1 MRILIYF
8 LAIFLTTTPALAQS
22 PSAAD
27 KTVKPSQK
35 EMQAQLT
42 QMKREAQERIIAL
55 EKDIAEAKANNEDPE
70 SIKQLETQLA
80 TLRQIVGGVDNM
92 ASQKNKRPET
102 LAPATIKEP
111 KYVSPFEP
119 IVLKQPVT
127 APTKDQAK
135 DQLFWY
141 KGKKVDANTIVTTNR
156 TIVRYNRTNNSLIIQ
171 TDKPVDTSYYGLLS
185 TLSQT
190 SQIRNDFV
198 AAEVNRLNSFFMY
211 PEIQKAY
218 DDFTVFRERYYDLGK
233 NSVKLHV
240 SSEPLEVLHHQLVIS
255 MSTLPSPQNVPAAP
269 ERPNNLCDCSSNERE
284 LYERN
289 LAQWFE
295 AFCHDE
301 NGLLYLLEAIY
312 LDIHSAGAQGYSS
325 LSNTPNLRA
334 DIVKAFDLVLERLT
348 QKLQDLSNK
357 YQPSNVAI
365 EDGLVLMAMY
375 LQKLNFQTFAET
387 EEQSTKNLKRAAHI
401 AFEEV
406 KNLVVNNTVF
416 EKYVNDQKAALNFNA
431 VLEYRLYE
439 SHEMNKKALSR
450 STDVDKNLEGWVDK
464 LDKYNRFSLSMK
476 LDLDYV
482 FEGDGQLAMESTAQ
496 LQSDYMIVTLGRDE
510 CSWHLSLKDPD
521 HTDRSGAEEN
531 YQIPFTVQPGASKFI
546 KGVGTFG
553 YTGPAKMNMISPV
566 FKINLCP
573 NASNDQAYVEGLRF
587 SDADLAAHSN
597 DDYSKVYTTDLFQY
611 VNKMF
616 VSVMG
621 TKDNS
626 AMLVSNAFEAMNISN
641 GNTNSPSTGNANLD
655 KLKMLYLMWQ
665 KKSKMLQN
673 ATQTTHTR
681 NTVVPFDAQNGNGTL
696 ISTTYSMVDPSDPD
710 RQYGIK
716 MKKADITITVT
727 HSPL

>member
-1 MRILIYF
+1 MRIIICF
-8 LAIFLTTTPALAQS
+8 SILAFAATQALCQHPSPAE
-22 PSAAD
+22 
-27 KTVKPSQK
+27 KTVKPSQN

-42 QMKREAQERIIAL
+42 QMKREAQERITAL
-55 EKDIAEAKANNEDPE
+55 EKEIAEAKANNENPE
-70 SIKQLETQLA
+70 SIKQMENQLL

-102 LAPATIKEP
+102 LAPAATKEP
-111 KYVSPFEP
+111 KYVSPFVP

-156 TIVRYNRTNNSLIIQ
+156 TVVRYNRTNSSLIIQ
-171 TDKPVDTSYYGLLS
+171 TDKPDDTTYYGLLS

-198 AAEVNRLNSFFMY
+198 AAEVGRLNSFFMY

-218 DDFTVFRERYYDLGK
+218 DDFTLFRERYYDMGK

-240 SSEPLEVLHHQLVIS
+240 SSEPLEVLHHQLVIK
-255 MSTLPSPQNVPAAP
+255 MSTLPSPQNVPAPP
-269 ERPNNLCDCSSNERE
+269 ERPNDLCDCNSSQRQQYEIE
-284 LYERN
+284 LS
-289 LAQWFE
+289 QWFE

-301 NGLLYLLEAIY
+301 NGLLYLVEAIY
-312 LDIHSAGAQGYSS
+312 LDINTAGAQGYTS
-325 LSNTPNLRA
+325 LANTPNLKS

-365 EDGLVLMAMY
+365 EDGLVLVAMY
-375 LQKLNFQTFAET
+375 LQKLNFHTFADAQ
-387 EEQSTKNLKRAAHI
+387 EQSTRALKRAAH
-401 AFEEV
+401 ATYEQV
-406 KNLVVNNTVF
+406 KSLVVSNTVF

-431 VLEYRLYE
+431 VFEYRLYE

-450 STDVDKNLEGWVDK
+450 STDVDKNLEAWVDK

-482 FEGDGQLAMESTAQ
+482 FEGDGQLAMEATAQ
-496 LQSDYMIVTLGRDE
+496 LQSDYMIVTLGKDD
-510 CSWHLSLKDPD
+510 CGWHLSLKDPD

-553 YTGPAKMNMISPV
+553 YTGPPKMNMIAPV
-566 FKINLCP
+566 FKIDLCP
-573 NASNDQAYVEGLRF
+573 NGSNDQAYVEGLRF
-587 SDADLAAHSN
+587 SDADLAAHSS

-626 AMLVSNAFEAMNISN
+626 AMLVSNAFEGMNISN

-673 ATQTTHTR
+673 ATQATHTR
-681 NTVVPFDAQNGNGTL
+681 NTVVPFDAQNKQATL
-696 ISTTYSMVDPSDPD
+696 ISTTYSLVDASDPD

-716 MKKADITITVT
+716 MKKADVTITVT

>member
-1 MRILIYF
+1 
-8 LAIFLTTTPALAQS
+8 
-22 PSAAD
+22 
-27 KTVKPSQK
+27 
-35 EMQAQLT
+35 MQAQLNH
-42 QMKREAQERIIAL
+42 MKREAQERISAL

-70 SIKQLETQLA
+70 SIKQMETQLA

-92 ASQKNKRPET
+92 ASQKNKRPES
-102 LAPATIKEP
+102 LAPATTREP

-119 IVLKQPVT
+119 IVLNQPVT

-141 KGKKVDANTIVTTNR
+141 KGKKIDPNTIITSGR

-171 TDKPVDTSYYGLLS
+171 TDKRVDTSYYGLLS

-218 DDFTVFRERYYDLGK
+218 DDFTSFRERYYDLGK

-255 MSTLPSPQNVPAAP
+255 MSTLPSPQNVPDAP
-269 ERPNNLCDCSSNERE
+269 ERPNNLCDCNSSEQE
-284 LYERN
+284 QYESK
-289 LAQWFE
+289 LSQWFE

-312 LDIHSAGAQGYSS
+312 LDINRAGAQGYTS

-357 YQPSNVAI
+357 YQPSNVAV
-365 EDGLVLMAMY
+365 EHALVLMAMY
-375 LQKLNFQTFAET
+375 LQKLNFQTFAEA
-387 EEQSTKNLKRAAHI
+387 EEQSTKNLKRAAHVV
-401 AFEEV
+401 FEQV
-406 KNLVVNNTVF
+406 KNLVVSNTVF

-431 VLEYRLYE
+431 VFEYRLYE
-439 SHEMNKKALSR
+439 SHEMNKKVLSH
-450 STDVDKNLEGWVDK
+450 STDVDKNLEAWVDK

-482 FEGDGQLAMESTAQ
+482 FEGDGQLAMEATAQ
-496 LQSDYMIVTLGRDE
+496 LQSDYLIVTLGRDE

-521 HTDRSGAEEN
+521 HTDRSGNEELFE
-531 YQIPFTVQPGASKFI
+531 YPFTVQPGASKFI

-553 YTGPAKMNMISPV
+553 YTGPPKMNMISPV
-566 FKINLCP
+566 FKIDLCP
-573 NASNDQAYVEGLRF
+573 NGSNDKVNMEGLRF
-587 SDADLAAHSN
+587 SDADLAAHNN

-641 GNTNSPSTGNANLD
+641 GNTNAPSTGNSNLD

-681 NTVVPFDAQNGNGTL
+681 NTVVPFDAQNGNATL
-696 ISTTYSMVDPSDPD
+696 ISTTYSLVDPSDPD